1 MEEKFINSLKETLE
15 IQNQE
20 VLLTDKFRDYKEW
33 DSLAQ
38 LSLIAMLDDEYNVAI
53 ENEEFMK
60 LITVEDLM
68 NKVISHQNK

>member
-15 IQNQE
+15 IQSKE
-20 VLLTDKFRDYKEW
+20 ILLTDKFRDYKEW

-68 NKVISHQNK
+68 NKVIKQSK

>member
-1 MEEKFINSLKETLE
+1 MNEKFINFLKETLE
-15 IQNQE
+15 IQNREIQ
-20 VLLTDKFRDYKEW
+20 LSDKFRDYKEW

-38 LSLIAMLDDEYNVAI
+38 LSLIAMLDDEYGVSI

-68 NKVISHQNK
+68 NEVNKHSK

>member
-1 MEEKFINSLKETLE
+1 MKEKFINSLKETLE
-15 IQNQE
+15 IQNRE
-20 VLLTDKFRDYKEW
+20 ILLNDKFRDYKEW

-38 LSLIAMLDDEYNVAI
+38 LSLIAMLDDEYGVAI

-68 NKVISHQNK
+68 NKVLNSSK

>member
-1 MEEKFINSLKETLE
+1 MKEKFINSLKETLE
-15 IQNQE
+15 IQNRE
-20 VLLTDKFRDYKEW
+20 INLSDNFRNYKEW

-38 LSLIAMLDDEYNVAI
+38 LSLIAMLDDEYGVAI

-68 NKVISHQNK
+68 NKVLNHSK

>member
-1 MEEKFINSLKETLE
+1 MKEKFINSLKDTLE
-15 IQNQE
+15 IQNRE
-20 VLLTDKFRDYKEW
+20 ILLNDKFRDYKEW

-38 LSLIAMLDDEYNVAI
+38 LSLIAMLDDEYGVAI

-68 NKVISHQNK
+68 NKVLNSSK

>member
-1 MEEKFINSLKETLE
+1 MKEKFINSLKETLE
-15 IQNQE
+15 IQNRE
-20 VLLTDKFRDYKEW
+20 IYMSDKFRDYKEW

-38 LSLIAMLDDEYNVAI
+38 LSLIAMLDDEYSVAI

-68 NKVISHQNK
+68 NEVIKHSK

>member
-1 MEEKFINSLKETLE
+1 MKEKFINSLKETLE
-15 IQNQE
+15 IQNRE
-20 VLLTDKFRDYKEW
+20 ILLNDKFRDYKEW

-68 NKVISHQNK
+68 NEVIKHSK

>member
-1 MEEKFINSLKETLE
+1 MKEKFINSLKDTLE
-15 IQNQE
+15 IQNREIQMN
-20 VLLTDKFRDYKEW
+20 DKFRDYKEW

-53 ENEEFMK
+53 ENEEFKK

-68 NKVISHQNK
+68 NEVIRNSK

>member
-1 MEEKFINSLKETLE
+1 MKEKFINSLKDTLE
-15 IQNQE
+15 IQNRE
-20 VLLTDKFRDYKEW
+20 VQLSDNFRDYKEW

-53 ENEEFMK
+53 ENEEFKK

-68 NKVISHQNK
+68 NEVIRNSK

>member
-1 MEEKFINSLKETLE
+1 MKEKFINSLKETLE
-15 IQNQE
+15 IQNRE
-20 VLLTDKFRDYKEW
+20 ILLSDKFRDYKEW

-68 NKVISHQNK
+68 NEVIKHSK